1 MERQKFL
8 EEMETARLAV
18 ERRLA
23 EFFPG
28 EGLQEAMRY
37 SLLGGG
43 KRIRPVLAVKFC
55 EAAGGSADEALDFG
69 CGVEM
74 LHTYS
79 LIHDDLPCMD
89 DDDLRRG
96 RPTNHKVFGECIAT
110 LAGDALQAAAFQT
123 IACAKGSWRAEGQ
136 AVPGLAAGVLARAV
150 GEEGMC
156 GGQYYDTVGDGK
168 PHTEEELIA
177 IHDKKTGA
185 LLRAACILGV
195 LASFG
200 HREVDESCFAAAK
213 EYATK
218 LGLAFQI
225 RDDMLDVISTE
236 EALGKPIGS
245 DADNEKTTYV
255 TLLGLEGCAERVRTC
270 TEEAKAAL
278 HGCSWGGSTAFL
290 EQLADELATRNN

>member
-1 MERQKFL
+1 MEQFAKN
-8 EEMETARLAV
+8 MEAARLMV
-18 ERRLA
+18 EKRLG

-43 KRIRPVLAVKFC
+43 KRIRPILAMMFC
-55 EAAGGSADEALDFG
+55 EAAGGTMEEALDFG
-69 CGVEM
+69 CAVEM

-96 RPTNHKVFGECIAT
+96 RPTSHKVFGECIAT

-123 IACAKGSWRAEGQ
+123 VACTEAHWRKGGETA
-136 AVPGLAAGVLARAV
+136 PGLAAGVLARAA

-156 GGQYYDTVGDGK
+156 GGQYYDTIGDGK
-168 PHTEEELIA
+168 PHTEEELLE

-185 LLRAACILGV
+185 LLRAACVMGLI
-195 LASFG
+195 ASFG
-200 HREVDESCFAAAK
+200 HREVEEGCFAAAK

-225 RDDMLDVISTE
+225 RDDMLDVIATE
-236 EALGKPIGS
+236 EDLGKPIGS
-245 DADNEKTTYV
+245 DAENEKTTYV
-255 TLLGLEGCAERVRTC
+255 TLLGLEGCAERVKRY

-278 HGCSWGGSTAFL
+278 RSCSWGGNTAFL
-290 EQLADELATRNN
+290 EQLADELATRGN

>member
-1 MERQKFL
+1 MEQFAKN
-8 EEMETARLAV
+8 MEAARLMV
-18 ERRLA
+18 EKRLG

-43 KRIRPVLAVKFC
+43 KRIRPILSMMFC
-55 EAAGGSADEALDFG
+55 EAAGGTMEEALDFG
-69 CGVEM
+69 CAVEM

-96 RPTNHKVFGECIAT
+96 RPTSHKVFGECIAT

-123 IACAKGSWRAEGQ
+123 VACTAADWRKGGETA
-136 AVPGLAAGVLARAV
+136 PGLAAGVLARAA

-156 GGQYYDTVGDGK
+156 GGQYYDTIGDGK
-168 PHTEEELIA
+168 PHTEEELLE

-185 LLRAACILGV
+185 LLRAACVMGV
-195 LASFG
+195 IASFG
-200 HREVDESCFAAAK
+200 HREVEEGCFAAAK

-225 RDDMLDVISTE
+225 RDDMLDVIATE
-236 EALGKPIGS
+236 EDLGKPIGS
-245 DADNEKTTYV
+245 DAENQKSTFVALKGVEACEAMVD
-255 TLLGLEGCAERVRTC
+255 TL
-270 TEEAKAAL
+270 TEEAIT
-278 HGCSWGGSTAFL
+278 C
-290 EQLADELATRNN
+290 LADYPDSGFLCGLARMLAGRTK